1 MTLVDQVRTE
11 LERNP
16 SAAHMREFYQFVV
29 RDRVA
34 IDYAMINTLF
44 ALLALRRSISRSQ
57 QMVQ

>member
-1 MTLVDQVRTE
+1 MTLADQVRTE

-16 SAAHMREFYQFVV
+16 SAAHMREFHHFVV
-29 RDRVA
+29 RDQVA

-44 ALLALRRSISRSQ
+44 ALLALRCSISRSQ